1 MLRVGFRFRPVV
13 LMKETGRS
21 LSGTTDNSAI
31 EEYCGPGGELR
42 PLTFGAALDSTAGGV
57 AENRHPRVGIF
68 RCAGQCK
75 STAATDALVSLNLRW
90 YATSVIHQL
99 YNDAETD
106 CRVEMMQY
114 KTMGIR
120 PSKAKLKRWSI
131 YTSPH
136 HLARFANE
144 SKEYV
149 RSWTRLHKCRFESAE
164 QCRLL
169 ITLQHRLQCD
179 LNEAAPQ
186 TTNGGSSEDAH
197 HEKYTEEGVSTQLI
211 RNLPRGNTYVIG
223 GRTFHF
229 DEAFVC
235 HSSAAELID
244 EDGDTTADED
254 NSPGSFRRG
263 NTDAADQLSDCSSVP
278 SPCVTASSDRP
289 KERFVAST
297 LEAIMAVVGRY
308 CASQGV
314 HGEEQRMLTR
324 AVTTQMS
331 QIGFANLEYSAVTT
345 RQFVCEDPLQ
355 ATTISLDVT
364 ADGTAI
370 RLELFGRKS
379 EFSSYAV
386 GYEETP
392 PDVMFIPCGPG
403 SSRTLKAEILW
414 RLRTAQKSSLDE
426 PSAAQQSL
434 AVSGE
439 AGGVLAKPLEAN
451 RRSKLQAPTML
462 LTGHEAEVFCCDF
475 SADGANLASGG
486 FDKNIL
492 VWKVYGDCDNWC
504 ILKGHENAV
513 LEVHWSLTE
522 QNKIVSCSAD
532 KSVALWDVE
541 EGKRIKKLRGHG
553 AVVNSCQVTRR
564 GVPLVVSGGD
574 DGSIKLWDLR
584 VRRCVQTR
592 DHQYQVLSVTFD
604 DTATRIFAGTLD
616 NQILSMDIRKMDA
629 EQNVIELGPE
639 HDDSITG
646 LAVSNDGN
654 FLLSNSM
661 DKSVKLW
668 DIRPFVAHDS
678 QRLVHHFTRGVQH
691 DSERNLLRVRW
702 SPDDQYFTTGNAK
715 RVVNVWDVRSRE
727 ILYSLPGHT
736 GSVNE
741 VCFHPSESYVI
752 ASASSDRT
760 IYLGEL
766 A

>member
-1 MLRVGFRFRPVV
+1 
-13 LMKETGRS
+13 
-21 LSGTTDNSAI
+21 
-31 EEYCGPGGELR
+31 
-42 PLTFGAALDSTAGGV
+42 
-57 AENRHPRVGIF
+57 
-68 RCAGQCK
+68 
-75 STAATDALVSLNLRW
+75 
-90 YATSVIHQL
+90 
-99 YNDAETD
+99 
-106 CRVEMMQY
+106 
-114 KTMGIR
+114 
-120 PSKAKLKRWSI
+120 
-131 YTSPH
+131 
-136 HLARFANE
+136 
-144 SKEYV
+144 
-149 RSWTRLHKCRFESAE
+149 
-164 QCRLL
+164 
-169 ITLQHRLQCD
+169 
-179 LNEAAPQ
+179 
-186 TTNGGSSEDAH
+186 
-197 HEKYTEEGVSTQLI
+197 
-211 RNLPRGNTYVIG
+211 
-223 GRTFHF
+223 
-229 DEAFVC
+229 AFVC
-235 HSSAAELID
+235 HSLAAEPPD

-263 NTDAADQLSDCSSVP
+263 NAGAADQLSECSSVP
-278 SPCVTASSDRP
+278 SPCITASSDRP
-289 KERFVAST
+289 KERFIAST

-370 RLELFGRKS
+370 RLELIGRKS

-426 PSAAQQSL
+426 PAELRVTPKTDLYRPDASAAQQSL

-654 FLLSNSM
+654 FLLGNSM

-678 QRLVHHFTRGVQH
+678 QRLMHHFTRGVQH